1 MPWMAVAGVVA
12 GVVGAVGSIASA
24 AIGQN
29 HTKYTDP
36 TEGSTKWNYQKD
48 QDMWNKGE
56 DYQNQA
62 ESNYKDAQQSR
73 EGLSRAAAM
82 TEAAAR
88 GEGTSVAQA
97 QLAKGQDRAI
107 NEAANTSA
115 GAQGD
120 VALGLANAQQQ
131 QQQAGILR
139 GTNADAA
146 VLRAQEIAA
155 ARGQLGDLYGGM
167 RQGDLATAG
176 MRIGQGQWYG
186 GAAQQ
191 EGVNELDAN
200 RSWEQFKAGGRA
212 QAQGMQA
219 AQEQHNNDLWA
230 KGFGGAASAIGN
242 GISGGARMQMY
253 QDSMGGGGKG
263 GGGYGKEDWKDP
275 WA

>member
-1 MPWMAVAGVVA
+1 MPWMAVAGVIA
-12 GVVGAVGSIASA
+12 GAVGAAGSIASA
-24 AIGQN
+24 AIGQQ

-36 TEGSTKWNYQKD
+36 TEGANKWRYSKD

-62 ESNYKDAQQSR
+62 ETNYRDAKQSR

-88 GEGTSVAQA
+88 GEGTSVAAA
-97 QLAKGQDRAI
+97 QLKRGMDQSV
-107 NEAANTSA
+107 NEAANTAA

-120 VALGLANAQQQ
+120 VGLGLANAQQQ
-131 QQQAGILR
+131 NQQSAMMR
-139 GTNADAA
+139 GTNQDAA

-230 KGFGGAASAIGN
+230 KGFGGAASAIGS
-242 GISGGARMQMY
+242 GISNGMNMQMY
-253 QDSMGGGGKG
+253 QDRFGGGGG
-263 GGGYGKEDWKDP
+263 GGADYDPFKDRSRY
-275 WA
+275 